1 MMLQYLK
8 NFRRENVKNRIDFLS
23 STYTPMKIIPND
35 FNNDKILQSKDYG
48 VAIVSRA
55 GIA

>member
-35 FNNDKILQSKDYG
+35 FNNDKILHDKVKITGSQLS
-48 VAIVSRA
+48 A
-55 GIA
+55 GLA

>member
-1 MMLQYLK
+1 M
-8 NFRRENVKNRIDFLS
+8 KNRIDFLLS

-35 FNNDKILQSKDYG
+35 FNNDK
-48 VAIVSRA
+48 VSHDKVKITGSQLSAGPA